1 VSSPPPALPSPLDAG
16 RPLLLGSDPRAS
28 LRARGARL
36 DEDAAIGRLLREDPD
51 QVAAYYSS
59 EIEAGVDV
67 LLALTSET
75 MPRALAEIGMAFR
88 SAALTRCAVD
98 LGIEAVG
105 SLAMISAK
113 PVAIAGVLGNAW
125 VESMIADRIAEEC
138 AMHAARL
145 AASGCTIIVARG
157 FAKLSSSPVNLARLA
172 RVTSVVS
179 ARATHLPTWALVEL
193 DEPERT
199 PDGEALEDCIGAAE
213 DSGAELHL
221 FEVPS
226 AEVGRGVLKRVG
238 ALARG
243 TKVGFLLAGSGG
255 RGDETA
261 DTISIDAWAKAA
273 KSLADEGARVIGG
286 GPGTTSRHVAAL
298 ASALRGADEE
308 QSSP

>member
-1 VSSPPPALPSPLDAG
+1 VG
-16 RPLLLGSDPRAS
+16 
-28 LRARGARL
+28 
-36 DEDAAIGRLLREDPD
+36 DAAIGRLLREDPD

-75 MPRALAEIGMAFR
+75 MPRALAQIGMAFR

-105 SLAMISAK
+105 SLAIISAK
-113 PVAIAGVLGNAW
+113 PVAVAGVLGNAW

-145 AASGCTIIVARG
+145 AASGCALIVARG
-157 FAKLSSSPVNLARLA
+157 FPKLSTSPANLARLA

-193 DEPERT
+193 DEPGRT
-199 PDGEALEDCIGAAE
+199 PDGEALEDCIGAAL

-221 FEVPS
+221 FEVPT
-226 AEVGRGVLKRVG
+226 AEVARGVLERVSAMTG
-238 ALARG
+238 G
-243 TKVGFLLAGSGG
+243 TKVGFLLAGSEGG
-255 RGDETA
+255 GGESA

-286 GPGTTSRHVAAL
+286 GPRTTSRHVAAL